1 MKHPFFR
8 RAALAFYLPAA
19 ANFPLVFTVFRRH
32 PPAYGGAVGNIFLL
46 SMLTVL
52 FLGVSIWLN
61 LMPFPKT
68 PYASTRIT
76 VMMGGR
82 TLCYCALYVFAVQA
96 VFYPT
101 LLLNIHGGL
110 AGTVLAGVE
119 MPVIW
124 GNLIFSLIFAFLL
137 LWNGILRIFFTS
149 IRLRVGTRIL
159 MLLAMW
165 IPAVNLAVLLY
176 ALRKIHAEYDFECY
190 KASVRLVRAESDLCR
205 TRYPLV
211 MVHGVGFRDLRYFNY
226 WGRIPRE
233 LTRYGA
239 TVYYGNQEA
248 FATIATNA
256 KDLRDRIGEICLE
269 TGKDKVNIIAHSKG
283 GLDARYAISKYQLGK
298 QVASLTTIC
307 TPHHGCRFVDYAC
320 RLPDGL
326 YRAVARF
333 FDWWFG
339 HWGDSHPDFYTAT
352 HQFSTMESR
361 RFNELVPDVYGVY
374 YQSYASKMRG
384 ALSDPLLA
392 IPYCMIRPLEGD
404 NDGLVSTRS
413 ARWGNFRGVM
423 ENQFHRGISH
433 GDMIDLKREDYR
445 GFDVVECFVGIVSD
459 LKERGF

>member
-1 MKHPFFR
+1 MEVSGMKHPFFR
-8 RAALAFYLPAA
+8 KLILAFYLPAA
-19 ANFPLVFTVFRRH
+19 ANLPLLLAVCRQHPAMPGGLGGFLCFLSVFAAFLC
-32 PPAYGGAVGNIFLL
+32 AYG
-46 SMLTVL
+46 
-52 FLGVSIWLN
+52 WLN
-61 LMPFPKT
+61 LMPYPKN
-68 PYASTRIT
+68 PYASSRIT
-76 VMMGGR
+76 IMMGGR
-82 TLCYCALYVFAVQA
+82 TLCYCAFYIFAVQA
-96 VFYPT
+96 LFC
-101 LLLNIHGGL
+101 LAFFLGHGGKSTGKTML
-110 AGTVLAGVE
+110 
-119 MPVIW
+119 W
-124 GNLIFSLIFAFLL
+124 GNLIFSLALAFLL

-149 IRLRVGTRIL
+149 VRLRLGVRIL

-165 IPAVNLAVLLY
+165 IPVLNLAVLLY
-176 ALRKIHAEYDFECY
+176 ALRKVHAEYDFECC
-190 KASVRLVRAESDLCR
+190 KASVRAVRATSNICK

-211 MVHGVGFRDLRYFNY
+211 LVHGVGFRDLRYFNY

-256 KDLRDRIGEICLE
+256 SDLRDRIREICQE
-269 TGKDKVNIIAHSKG
+269 TGKAKVNIIAHSKG
-283 GLDARYAISKYQLGK
+283 GLDSRYAIAKYQLGN

-326 YRAVARF
+326 YRAVAHF

-352 HQFSTMESR
+352 HQFSTAESR
-361 RFNELVPDVYGVY
+361 KFNESAPDVKGVY

-384 ALSDPLLA
+384 GFSDLLLMV
-392 IPYCMIRPLEGD
+392 PYCLIKPLEGD
-404 NDGLVSTRS
+404 NDGLVSTES
-413 ARWGNFRGVM
+413 ARWGEFRGVI
-423 ENQFHRGISH
+423 ENRYRRGISH

-459 LKERGF
+459 LRERGF